1 MTSLIRFA
9 MLESSMAQMQHEK
22 KTDEL
27 VLGKLQR
34 ERKELAHQ
42 IVQLTEEIK
51 REHRGFEKL
60 NAQLSKRADE
70 VKHLEL
76 HVKILEAALEAG
88 GVSSPHTFP
97 LEKKG
102 SSRMNAIMAKAMR
115 AKAKELGAQPA
126 ASSVR
131 SGGGG
136 GGTLEM
142 ALAGKAKESNHRAEG
157 SAAGKSLQGSSPSVL
172 SPSMSP
178 AALRKPSTSTA
189 LHVLKGPTA
198 LGTAAECAPA
208 DVPAAVAAA
217 AAAGAD
223 EGVRRVFAWYDS
235 DGSGSIDLQELR
247 AALMELRLDAATLGL
262 SAEEWEEQLSA
273 IVRKYD
279 ADGNGTLEL
288 GEFALLVGDLRGD
301 ETSAV
306 PGATES
312 SAAPSAV
319 PGADEFVPLIRQL
332 YEAEELVK
340 RAHSVDEFALRAE
353 IASLEED
360 MYDVSCAYVEAY
372 KAATSARARGRWARA
387 CGFVCRERN
396 AIHRGC
402 VAGSRSPA
410 HLCYAAD
417 HWSVDR
423 LPSPRRSAAIKW
435 AVAVAASRNA
445 ELRNQC
451 EQMRAA
457 KEIEKAYHRAS
468 MARESSENLAV
479 RSEALA
485 EQNKSLAAAHSGLV
499 ATAEEQRQRLEWL
512 EQRLSAS
519 AVHVDAQAER
529 ATQVALERS
538 ARLEAELWKLKW
550 QLEQSEED
558 KEQQAQ
564 KLRKTT
570 EEQHS
575 LGASHA
581 QLVKQHADDV
591 ARLHQA
597 EAEAERLRD
606 EVGELRSSIALDCTG
621 LHGIGLDWT

>member
-1 MTSLIRFA
+1 

-102 SSRMNAIMAKAMR
+102 SSRMNTIMAKAMR

-189 LHVLKGPTA
+189 LHVLKGPAA

-247 AALMELRLDAATLGL
+247 AALMELGLDAASLGL
-262 SAEEWEEQLSA
+262 SAEVWEEQLSA

-402 VAGSRSPA
+402 VAGSRSPV
-410 HLCYAAD
+410 HLCMLLTIGPWIDSRPPAEVRPSSGQSRSRRRATRSCAT
-417 HWSVDR
+417 SVSR
-423 LPSPRRSAAIKW
+423 CGRQRRSRRPITA
-435 AVAVAASRNA
+435 
-445 ELRNQC
+445 
-451 EQMRAA
+451 RAW
-457 KEIEKAYHRAS
+457 
-468 MARESSENLAV
+468 RES
-479 RSEALA
+479 
-485 EQNKSLAAAHSGLV
+485 
-499 ATAEEQRQRLEWL
+499 
-512 EQRLSAS
+512 
-519 AVHVDAQAER
+519 R
-529 ATQVALERS
+529 ARISRS
-538 ARLEAELWKLKW
+538 ARRR
-550 QLEQSEED
+550 
-558 KEQQAQ
+558 
-564 KLRKTT
+564 LRSKIR
-570 EEQHS
+570 
-575 LGASHA
+575 AS
-581 QLVKQHADDV
+581 
-591 ARLHQA
+591 RLHTQGS
-597 EAEAERLRD
+597 LRP
-606 EVGELRSSIALDCTG
+606 LRSRGSASSG
-621 LHGIGLDWT
+621 LSNG

>member
-51 REHRGFEKL
+51 REHKGFEKL
-60 NAQLSKRADE
+60 NAQLSKRAEE
-70 VKHLEL
+70 VKHLEC

-88 GVSSPHTFP
+88 GVSLPHTFP
-97 LEKKG
+97 LDKKG
-102 SSRMNAIMAKAMR
+102 SSRMNAIMAKAMK

-126 ASSVR
+126 TSSVR

-157 SAAGKSLQGSSPSVL
+157 SASGKSLQGSSPSVL

-189 LHVLKGPTA
+189 LHVLKGPAA

-247 AALMELRLDAATLGL
+247 AALIQLGLDAATLGL
-262 SAEEWEEQLSA
+262 SADEWEEQLNA
-273 IVRKYD
+273 IVHKYD
-279 ADGNGTLEL
+279 ADGSGTLEL

-301 ETSAV
+301 ATSV
-306 PGATES
+306 VES
-312 SAAPSAV
+312 SAVPSAV
-319 PGADEFVPLIRQL
+319 PGADEFVPLISQL

-340 RAHSVDEFALRAE
+340 RAHSVDESALRAE
-353 IASLEED
+353 MVSLEED
-360 MYDVSCAYVEAY
+360 MCDVSSAYVEAY

-396 AIHRGC
+396 AIQRGC
-402 VAGSRSPA
+402 AAGS
-410 HLCYAAD
+410 C
-417 HWSVDR
+417 
-423 LPSPRRSAAIKW
+423 
-435 AVAVAASRNA
+435 
-445 ELRNQC
+445 C
-451 EQMRAA
+451 EC
-457 KEIEKAYHRAS
+457 HCT
-468 MARESSENLAV
+468 
-479 RSEALA
+479 
-485 EQNKSLAAAHSGLV
+485 LV
-499 ATAEEQRQRLEWL
+499 PDPLY
-512 EQRLSAS
+512 
-519 AVHVDAQAER
+519 
-529 ATQVALERS
+529 
-538 ARLEAELWKLKW
+538 
-550 QLEQSEED
+550 
-558 KEQQAQ
+558 
-564 KLRKTT
+564 
-570 EEQHS
+570 
-575 LGASHA
+575 
-581 QLVKQHADDV
+581 
-591 ARLHQA
+591 
-597 EAEAERLRD
+597 
-606 EVGELRSSIALDCTG
+606 TG
-621 LHGIGLDWT
+621 SC